1 MSYTSFK
8 EKMYEVNLIS
18 AMNSLL
24 SWDMEVNMPAHSDKG
39 FRADQMAFI
48 SGLHFQ
54 KSTDKELVALVDT
67 LSQSKDLSET
77 EAKNIKIVKKDLE
90 DMLKFTKEFVEKEA
104 KLTSEAHNI
113 WVEARKK
120 SDFKVFEKSL
130 ESIVALLREK
140 CEILGYENHPYNAL
154 LNQYEEGSN
163 VADLDKLFADVKV
176 RLKPLIE
183 AVKAKQTQT
192 TQFLNQKFDGTKQ
205 MELVADILN
214 HLKFDANLYKINLS
228 THPFCTHFHPT
239 DIRITTRI
247 NENDLMSSIWSGIH
261 EMGHGMYEMG
271 LNKDNVGLPIST
283 STSLGIHESQSRF
296 WENNIGRSR
305 AFISSIFPLM
315 QKHFPLEFA
324 KATVE
329 DLFNEINF
337 VSPSLIRTES
347 DELTYHYHIMIRY
360 EVEKKLIEGSLAVS
374 DVVAYWNQCYKE
386 YLGLDVP
393 NDAQGALQ
401 DIHWSMG
408 GLGYFPTYSQG
419 SFYASQWYFAI
430 TKNHNIPDLIA
441 NQSFEKI
448 LAWHTEHIHQ
458 YGRLYTSNELCEKA
472 TGSKL
477 DFTFFENYIKEKFE
491 LN

>member
-1 MSYTSFK
+1 MSYSLFK
-8 EKMYEVNLIS
+8 EKMYQVNLVS

-24 SWDMEVNMPAHSDKG
+24 SWDMEVNMPSQSDKG
-39 FRADQMAFI
+39 FRADQMAFM

-54 KSTDKELVALVDT
+54 KATDKELVDLINQ
-67 LSQSKDLSET
+67 LSQSNELSDT
-77 EAKNIKIVKKDLE
+77 EKKNVNVAKKEMD
-90 DMLKFTKEFVEKEA
+90 DMLKFTQKFIEKEA

-120 SDFKVFEKSL
+120 SDFKIFEKSL
-130 ESIVALLREK
+130 DSIVALLREK

-154 LNQYEEGSN
+154 LNQYEDGSN
-163 VADLDKLFADVKV
+163 VVDLDKLFADVKV

-183 AVKAKQTQT
+183 AVKAKQTST
-192 TQFLNQKFDGTKQ
+192 TKFLTQKFDGTKQ

-214 HLKFDANLYKINLS
+214 HLKFDENLYKINLS

-271 LNKDNVGLPIST
+271 LNKENVGLPISS

-305 AFISSIFPLM
+305 AFIASIFPLM
-315 QKHFPLEFA
+315 QKHFPAEFA
-324 KATVE
+324 NATVK

-360 EVEKKLIEGSLAVS
+360 EIEKKLIEGSLAVS
-374 DVVAYWNQCYKE
+374 EVATYWNQCYKE

-393 NDAQGALQ
+393 NDAHGALQ

-419 SFYASQWYFAI
+419 SFYASQWYDAI
-430 TKNHNIPDLIA
+430 SKENDITALIVS
-441 NQSFEKI
+441 QSFEKI
-448 LAWHTEHIHQ
+448 LEWHTKHIHQ
-458 YGRLYTSNELCEKA
+458 YGKLYTSNELCEMA

-477 DFTFFENYIKEKFE
+477 DFTFFENYIKAKFE
-491 LN
+491 LS